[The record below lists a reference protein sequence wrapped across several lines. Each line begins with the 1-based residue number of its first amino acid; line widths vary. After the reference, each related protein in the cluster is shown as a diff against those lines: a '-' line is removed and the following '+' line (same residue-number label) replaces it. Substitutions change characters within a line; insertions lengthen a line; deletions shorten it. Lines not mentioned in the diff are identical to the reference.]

1 MCRGLTGAGTL
12 NASVCVSE
20 CVCVSLFKTQI
31 NYLSHA
37 LLTDLLLPLLKSSA
51 PSRIVHVCSE
61 AHRNGV
67 PPPAAEGGDASV
79 AAWSGLAGRKG
90 AEERR
95 AERRHI
101 FWRDDGYGVYA
112 DAKLMVM
119 MQVVDNSSHTTN
131 SMHVLG
137 RMHAVRVTCKAF
149 PKSLR

>member
-1 MCRGLTGAGTL
+1 MFNILVCRGLTGTL
-12 NASVCVSE
+12 NASVCVSLNA
-20 CVCVSLFKTQI
+20 CCTLSVKTQI

-79 AAWSGLAGRKG
+79 TAWSGLAGRKG

-101 FWRDDGYGVYA
+101 FWRDDGHGVYA

-119 MQVVDNSSHTTN
+119 MQVAH
-131 SMHVLG
+131 H
-137 RMHAVRVTCKAF
+137 
-149 PKSLR
+149 